1 MFDIGFS
8 ELLLVLVVA
17 LIVVGPE
24 RLPAVARTL
33 GAYVR
38 KARQTFD
45 SVRQEV
51 EKELDS
57 AALQEQLRQNNILD
71 EVGVSDMRDA
81 AKSTA
86 DELRELARKAG
97 EPQPKVKKWSDDE

>member
-24 RLPAVARTL
+24 RLPGVARKL
-33 GAYVR
+33 GIYIR
-38 KARQTFD
+38 KAREAFD
-45 SVRQEV
+45 SVKQEV
-51 EKELDS
+51 EKELDT

-71 EVGVSDMRDA
+71 DSLVQEV
-81 AKSTA
+81 KSSA
-86 DELRELARKAG
+86 DELRDLARKAG
-97 EPQPKVKKWSDDE
+97 EPLPELKKWTDTDNE

>member
-24 RLPAVARTL
+24 RLPGVARKL
-33 GAYVR
+33 GIYIR
-38 KARQTFD
+38 KAREAFD
-45 SVRQEV
+45 SVKQEV
-51 EKELDS
+51 EKELDT

-71 EVGVSDMRDA
+71 DSLVQEV
-81 AKSTA
+81 KSSA
-86 DELRELARKAG
+86 DELRDLARKAG
-97 EPQPKVKKWSDDE
+97 EPLPEVKKWTDNE

>member
-1 MFDIGFS
+1 MFDVGFS

-24 RLPAVARTL
+24 RLPTVARKL
-33 GAYVR
+33 GIYLR
-38 KARQTFD
+38 KAHEAFD

-51 EKELDS
+51 EKELDT

-71 EVGVSDMRDA
+71 ESVVQEVR
-81 AKSTA
+81 STA
-86 DELRELARKAG
+86 DDLKELARKAG
-97 EPQPKVKKWSDDE
+97 EPVPELKKWSDNE